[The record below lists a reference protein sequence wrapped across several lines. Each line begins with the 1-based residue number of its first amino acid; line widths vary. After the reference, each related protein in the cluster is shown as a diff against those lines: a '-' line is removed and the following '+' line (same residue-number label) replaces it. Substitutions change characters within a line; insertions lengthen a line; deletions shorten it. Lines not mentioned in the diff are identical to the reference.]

1 MKSFIAEDS
10 FWELFPQTAVGVVV
24 VEGMKPTAQIP
35 QEDVDAIAALLDRA
49 NIDAERHLTSD
60 TISEN
65 APVKAWRDAYRL
77 FKTKKGARC
86 SIENLL
92 KRVLKGKPVGHITH
106 ALPVGGEDLHAIEGD
121 LRLKVTDGGDAFLP
135 LGEEVDDPTLP
146 GELAYI
152 DDAGAVCRCWNWRD
166 GVRTALSDDSADAF
180 LAIECVESERMGDC
194 QAAVDRLAELLERY
208 LGATVVVKTLVTR
221 DNPRVEL

>member
-10 FWELFPQTAVGVVV
+10 FWELFPQAAVGVVV
-24 VEGMKPTAQIP
+24 VEGMKPAAQIP

-65 APVKAWRDAYRL
+65 APVKAWREAYRL

-92 KRVLKGKPVGHITH
+92 KRVLKGKPVGHITP
-106 ALPVGGEDLHAIEGD
+106 AVDIYNTVSLPC
-121 LRLKVTDGGDAFLP
+121 
-135 LGEEVDDPTLP
+135 
-146 GELAYI
+146 ELAYI

-180 LAIECVESERMGDC
+180 LAIECVEPERMKDC
-194 QAAVDRLAELLERY
+194 QAAIDRLAELLERY

-221 DNPRVEL
+221 DNPCVEL

>member
-10 FWELFPQTAVGVVV
+10 FWELFPQAAIGVVV
-24 VEGMKPTAQIP
+24 VEGMKPAAQIP
-35 QEDVDAIAALLDRA
+35 QEDVDVIAALLDRA

-65 APVKAWRDAYRL
+65 APVKAWREAYRL

-92 KRVLKGKPVGHITH
+92 KRVLKGKPVGHITPAVDIYNTVSLTY

-121 LRLKVTDGGDAFLP
+121 LRLKVTDGGDAFCRLARKRTTRRCP
-135 LGEEVDDPTLP
+135 ASSPTLTMRAP
-146 GELAYI
+146 CAA
-152 DDAGAVCRCWNWRD
+152 AG
-166 GVRTALSDDSADAF
+166 T
-180 LAIECVESERMGDC
+180 
-194 QAAVDRLAELLERY
+194 
-208 LGATVVVKTLVTR
+208 GATAFERLYPTIRPTR
-221 DNPRVEL
+221 FWRLSA

>member
-1 MKSFIAEDS
+1 MKGFVAENS
-10 FWELFPQTAVGVVV
+10 FWELFPQAAVGVVV
-24 VEGMKPTAQIP
+24 IKGMKPAAQIP

-49 NIDAERHLTSD
+49 NIEAERHLTSD

-65 APVKAWRDAYRL
+65 APVKAWR
-77 FKTKKGARC
+77 
-86 SIENLL
+86 E
-92 KRVLKGKPVGHITH
+92 RVLKGKPVGHITPAVDIYNTVSLTY

-135 LGEEVDDPTLP
+135 LGEEADDPTLP

-180 LAIECVESERMGDC
+180 LAIECVEPERMGDC
-194 QAAVDRLAELLERY
+194 QAAIDRLAELLERY

-221 DNPRVEL
+221 DNPCVEL